1 MDYPRRALQL
11 LFGLFL
17 YGLGI
22 YLCLRANIGL
32 APWEAFSMGLANQTG
47 LSFGDLVVIT
57 GLVIIICDFLLKEK
71 IGFGTILN
79 ALIIG
84 KVVDVL
90 DFFDLLPLLTNLW
103 PGILLLLLSQVII
116 CLGSYYYISAGLGAG
131 PRDALMVAL
140 GKRLPRVPIGAVR
153 GLLEGSALLIGWLL
167 GAKVGLGTV
176 IAVFGIGFIL
186 GFTFKILRFDV
197 KGVEHESVLTT
208 AANLRAVGQ
217 RRPGGPMS

>member
-1 MDYPRRALQL
+1 MRVLRL

-22 YLCLRANIGL
+22 HLCIRANIGL

-57 GLVIIICDFLLKEK
+57 GLVIIVCDFLLKEK

-90 DFFDLLPLLTNLW
+90 DFLDILPFLNNFW
-103 PGILLLLLSQVII
+103 PGILLLLLSQVVI
-116 CLGSYYYISAGLGAG
+116 CLASYYYISAGLGAG

-153 GLLEGSALLIGWLL
+153 GLLEGSVLLIGWFL

-186 GFTFKILRFDV
+186 EFTFKILRFDV

-208 AANLRAVGQ
+208 MAKLRAA
-217 RRPGGPMS
+217 S